1 LKRSGWIWP
10 PAAFTSAWKCGAQG
24 REHLTYSESLKG
36 LLLTCIAMLAFAA
49 NSLLARAAL
58 ADGGIG
64 AVDFTMIRLAAGAA
78 MLAALMLGQG
88 SRAWIGRG
96 NLLSALCLLGYALG
110 FSLAYLRLGAALGA
124 ILLFASVQVSM
135 IGLGIAAGHRPNFF
149 EIAGLAVAS
158 IAFVWLMLPGLHA
171 PDPFGAAMMISAGIA
186 WGLYS
191 LRGRGSTQP
200 MADTAGNFL
209 HAAVLCIPVTLA
221 AAWMGQGHALHP
233 ANVELAI
240 LSGALTSG
248 VGYSVW
254 YLALPHLRPLQA
266 ASVQLTVPVIAALGA
281 VVFLG
286 ETLSL
291 RLVLAGSAILAGVAT
306 TILARRAD

>member
-1 LKRSGWIWP
+1 
-10 PAAFTSAWKCGAQG
+10 
-24 REHLTYSESLKG
+24 
-36 LLLTCIAMLAFAA
+36 MLAFAA

-58 ADGGIG
+58 AGGGIG
-64 AVDFTMIRLAAGAA
+64 AVDFSMIRLTAGAA

-96 NLLSALCLLGYALG
+96 NLLSGGCLLGYALG

-135 IGLGIAAGHRPNFF
+135 IGLGIAAGHRPNFLELF
-149 EIAGLAVAS
+149 GLAVAS
-158 IAFVWLMLPGLHA
+158 VAFGWLMLPGLHA
-171 PDPFGAAMMISAGIA
+171 PDPFGAAMMIVAGIA

-191 LRGRGSTQP
+191 LRGRGSASP

-209 HAAVLCIPVTLA
+209 RAALLCIPVTLA
-221 AAWMGQGHALHP
+221 AVWIGPRAPLHM
-233 ANVELAI
+233 ANVELAV

-281 VVFLG
+281 VVCLG
-286 ETLSL
+286 ETLSM